1 MQENSERRRIVV
13 NLDQPQVTAPAA
25 VPRGAVGGS
34 VPTFGQPVVETKKK
48 PGLFKKILL
57 TLTVLLLLAIVGGAI
72 GGYLWWES
80 YRKSPSYSLALLVD
94 AARRDD
100 KTQTEELLDTNLVVE
115 NFVPQVIESAKN
127 RYGRGV
133 PPQVLE
139 RATTMLAPVLPAVKE
154 RARVE
159 IPRLVR
165 DRLQSVPQVSP
176 WLMGIG
182 ISRAAT
188 VTQTGETAIIKGK
201 IQEREVE
208 LAMQRTGDR
217 WKVVGLT
224 DAVLADKIADTI
236 GQKVL
241 QLASQRPNAA
251 NQNKAA
257 ADLAEQIKRQIQQ
270 LTP

>member
-1 MQENSERRRIVV
+1 MSENSERRRIVV
-13 NLDQPQVTAPAA
+13 NLDQPQIAAPRRVVSANA
-25 VPRGAVGGS
+25 
-34 VPTFGQPVVETKKK
+34 PTFGQPVVETKNS
-48 PGLFKKILL
+48 PSLFKKILL
-57 TLTVLLLLAIVGGAI
+57 IFAVVLLVAVVAGAI
-72 GGYLWWES
+72 GGYVWWES
-80 YRKSPSYSLALLVD
+80 YRKSPAYSLALLVD

-100 KTQTEELLDTNLVVE
+100 KPQTEQLLDTNLVVE

-139 RATTMLAPVLPAVKE
+139 RATMMLAPVLPAVKE

-165 DRLQSVPQVSP
+165 DRLQSVPKVSP

-182 ISRAAT
+182 INRQAII
-188 VTQTGETAIIKGK
+188 TQTGETAVIKGK
-201 IQEREVE
+201 MQEREVE
-208 LAMQRTGDR
+208 LLMQRTGDR
-217 WKVVGLT
+217 WKVVGLN

-251 NQNKAA
+251 TQNRTT

-270 LTP
+270 LTL